1 MVLTEELR
9 STAKAVNENL
19 EKSPMAKTSAEDLP
33 PLPPPTIQ
41 PNPSKYHYP
50 FATAPDI
57 IRANQKDSYF
67 QGILLEQF
75 SSILRR
81 LYGSRFAHTHAAE
94 TRTFTEL
101 LYLGLTTFIGNRT
114 LGEEYCSII
123 QISNSSRRLPAIG
136 RRAAYIL
143 SSVLLPYSLAKILP
157 AFRTRVR
164 LKLEANLR
172 RKAAGHH
179 HHPSTRDR
187 VQAYIL
193 ENLSIL
199 TSPSPVYALT
209 LSLFYFTGS
218 YYHLSKRLFGLRY
231 IFTKRVAPSEQRI
244 GYEVLGVLLV
254 VQMAVQAWLHL
265 HKTLTTSMPSHGTIA
280 SIPNVGASAMI
291 DGIDV
296 SLSHDINP
304 TVEDPLSSAQ
314 LLAQGPRTNL
324 ETMTET
330 PSLHGKARYDLE
342 DPGMMAW
349 IQGRQQRKCTL
360 CLEPLKDPSVTTCGH
375 VFCWTCIGDWVREKA
390 ECPLC
395 RQGIMGQHILPLR
408 G

>member
-1 MVLTEELR
+1 M
-9 STAKAVNENL
+9 AKA
-19 EKSPMAKTSAEDLP
+19 SAEDV
-33 PLPPPTIQ
+33 PLAPPPISH
-41 PNPSKYHYP
+41 NASKYNYP
-50 FATAPDI
+50 FAAAPDI

-67 QGILLEQF
+67 HGVLHDQF
-75 SSILRR
+75 SSILRK
-81 LYGSRFAHTHAAE
+81 LYGSRFAHNHAAE
-94 TRTFTEL
+94 SRTLTEL

-123 QISNSSRRLPAIG
+123 QISNSSLRLPAIG

-143 SSVLLPYSLAKILP
+143 SSVLLPYSLTKILP

-172 RKAAGHH
+172 RRAAGQHH
-179 HHPSTRDR
+179 HQPSSRDR

-193 ENLSIL
+193 ENLSFL
-199 TSPSPVYALT
+199 TSPSPLYALT

-218 YYHLSKRLFGLRY
+218 YYHLSKRLLGFRY
-231 IFTKRVAPSEQRI
+231 IFTKRVAASEQRI

-265 HKTLTTSMPSHGTIA
+265 HNTLTD
-280 SIPNVGASAMI
+280 SIPSFGTGRGVPNLGASAMI

-314 LLAQGPRTNL
+314 LLAQGPRTNF
-324 ETMTET
+324 EIMTET
-330 PSLHGKARYDLE
+330 PPLNGKARYDLE
-342 DPGMMAW
+342 SPEMMAW

-375 VFCWTCIGDWVREKA
+375 VFCWTCIGDWVREKP

-395 RQGIMGQHILPLR
+395 RQGITGQHILPLR